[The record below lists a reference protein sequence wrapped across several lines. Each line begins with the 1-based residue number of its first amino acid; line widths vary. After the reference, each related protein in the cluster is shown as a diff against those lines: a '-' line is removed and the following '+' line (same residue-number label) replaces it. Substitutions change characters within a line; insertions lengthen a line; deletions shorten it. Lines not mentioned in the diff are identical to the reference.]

1 MLLHGRAFRGSPW
14 LGFRACPGFGAP
26 TLVMSKIRFL
36 GVFRGDGRGAV
47 GRKNPLG
54 MGDLEGQSLCRLIV
68 LLVDG

>member
-36 GVFRGDGRGAV
+36 GVFRGDGRG
-47 GRKNPLG
+47 GRRAKESPG
-54 MGDLEGQSLCRLIV
+54 TGGGLILRV
-68 LLVDG
+68 TLKVSFCFV